1 MATILM
7 MSAKMVALG
16 LRKVKAFWKVGHGI
30 IISVNVVTNKTL
42 SRNSNDIVV
51 VVMSKLNNLGL
62 TLSTNLKLYSS
73 VANGLRLKVRMFL
86 ELIPTFV
93 EVAGEI
99 VNALY

>member
-1 MATILM
+1 ML
-7 MSAKMVALG
+7 AKMAALG
-16 LRKVKAFWKVGHGI
+16 LRKVKAFWKVGHDI
-30 IISVNVVTNKTL
+30 IISVNVVTDKTL

-73 VANGLRLKVRMFL
+73 VANGLKLKVRMFL
-86 ELIPTFV
+86 KLIPTFV

-99 VNALY
+99 VN